1 MLSEIP
7 KSIENFKYTKN
18 VTKGLFFLILGVSSN
33 FIGETLG
40 CQVQQ
45 LLSENVWAKQL
56 LTFMTINFGLD
67 LTIDQEDLSLR
78 QNLFITVII
87 YLFYLMF
94 ANMNFK
100 FSAIGFIL
108 MTIIYQSNKYIT
120 RHKLIKGDEEKV
132 KNLEKLRSRLI
143 IGLIV
148 CVVAGFTCYLLW
160 QRTDQYID
168 DFDWVKFLFGTGHCS
183 FNKPLRYDLSIYGR
197 YGDYNIR
204 DLFTNK

>member
-1 MLSEIP
+1 MLSDIG
-7 KSIENFKYTKN
+7 KSITDFKYTGN
-18 VTKGLFFLILGVSSN
+18 VTKGLFFLMLGVSSN

-67 LTIDQEDLSLR
+67 LTVGQEDLTLR
-78 QNLFITVII
+78 QNLSITVIV

-100 FSAIGFIL
+100 FSAVGFVL
-108 MTIIYQSNKYIT
+108 MTIIYQSNKYISH
-120 RHKLIKGDEEKV
+120 HKLKKGDENKV
-132 KNLEKLRSRLI
+132 KKVEKFRSNLI
-143 IGLIV
+143 IGLVV
-148 CVVAGFTCYLLW
+148 CVVVGFVCYLLW
-160 QRTDQYID
+160 QRTDQYSE
-168 DFDWVKFLFGTGHCS
+168 DFDWVKFLFGTGHCA
-183 FNKPLRYDLSIYGR
+183 FNKPLRYDTSIYGR

-204 DLFTNK
+204 DLFTAK